1 MFDLFFPYL
10 SSDADRLGVW
20 GLAAAMVALT
30 ANVAERRRMKRARL
44 DRVGVVPWTPIFL
57 LSFLAAVILLG
68 FAVRGWL
75 NPA

>member
-10 SSDADRLGVW
+10 SSDADRLALW
-20 GLAAAMVALT
+20 AAMAGSLALFS
-30 ANVAERRRMKRARL
+30 NLAERRRMKRARL
-44 DRVGVVPWTPIFL
+44 DRVGLMPWTPVFL

-68 FAVRGWL
+68 FAARGWL